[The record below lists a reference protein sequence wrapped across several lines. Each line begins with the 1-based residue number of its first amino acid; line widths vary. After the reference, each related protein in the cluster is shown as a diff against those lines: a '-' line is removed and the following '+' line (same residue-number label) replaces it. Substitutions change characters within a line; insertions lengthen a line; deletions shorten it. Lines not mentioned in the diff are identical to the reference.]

1 MLSIQKS
8 INFSGTSTVEVNG
21 VKTPV
26 AYFNAQIQSDGKY
39 NINQSIQNVD
49 AYKAN
54 KEQAD
59 ADFTEF
65 EQKVFE
71 FAVQA

>member
-26 AYFNAQIQSDGKY
+26 TYFNAQIQSDGKY
-39 NINQSIQNVD
+39 NINQSVQNVD

-54 KEQAD
+54 KDAVKAD
-59 ADFTEF
+59 YDEFEAYVETFTE
-65 EQKVFE
+65 
-71 FAVQA
+71 